1 MLRCT
6 FETVNQSVPFGFG
19 PAVPQERDKLGSERG
34 RPNWGE
40 ASTRSVLEL
49 PKRNQRFAFKF
60 QSNCER
66 KKFGKQLYVP
76 QLVSKSFECI

>member
-19 PAVPQERDKLGSERG
+19 PAGPQERDKLGSERG

-40 ASTRSVLEL
+40 ASTRSVLE
-49 PKRNQRFAFKF
+49 
-60 QSNCER
+60 
-66 KKFGKQLYVP
+66 
-76 QLVSKSFECI
+76 